1 MKAKPK
7 PKNKTESLIKVK
19 RFGFLVFLV
28 FFFFF
33 WLIFARKSEF
43 FLKHQNLLKFFV
55 FSLLVLQNQE
65 TQGTFCFFIQK
76 TQKLK
81 GIFDFWM
88 KHQKKLKFFLFFW
101 GNTNFYVQKS
111 TKPPQKNS
119 RNTNKPKLLTLV
131 RDYVFLF
138 YFWFTILRTTF
149 WIPSLTSGWD
159 IDPKSFS
166 ENLEFESWIQ
176 EPLHSLQSLRHIMC
190 RLVHHPESYLKPLEE
205 MQHSHDLKIGANQ
218 FQHGLRSFF
227 QSKIL
232 QYMLCAS
239 IFFKDDIPCM
249 KWHHFVQSPYIKECS
264 TSLKGI

>member
-1 MKAKPK
+1 M
-7 PKNKTESLIKVK
+7 
-19 RFGFLVFLV
+19 FGFCLNTRWRQNQNQKTKQNPWLKSKVLAFWFSLFFS
-28 FFFFF
+28 FFFGWFLHVKVSFSSNTKIYLSFLFF
-33 WLIFARKSEF
+33 HCLCCKTKK
-43 FLKHQNLLKFFV
+43 LKGLFV
-55 FSLLVLQNQE
+55 FSSKKHKNSRVFL
-65 TQGTFCFFIQK
+65 
-76 TQKLK
+76 
-81 GIFDFWM
+81 IFGWNT
-88 KHQKKLKFFLFFW
+88 KKKLKFFLFFW

-205 MQHSHDLKIGANQ
+205 MQHSHDWK
-218 FQHGLRSFF
+218 
-227 QSKIL
+227 
-232 QYMLCAS
+232 
-239 IFFKDDIPCM
+239 
-249 KWHHFVQSPYIKECS
+249 
-264 TSLKGI
+264 

>member
-19 RFGFLVFLV
+19 SFGFLVFLV

-88 KHQKKLKFFLFFW
+88 KHQK
-101 GNTNFYVQKS
+101 
-111 TKPPQKNS
+111 NS
-119 RNTNKPKLLTLV
+119 
-131 RDYVFLF
+131 
-138 YFWFTILRTTF
+138 
-149 WIPSLTSGWD
+149 
-159 IDPKSFS
+159 
-166 ENLEFESWIQ
+166 
-176 EPLHSLQSLRHIMC
+176 
-190 RLVHHPESYLKPLEE
+190 
-205 MQHSHDLKIGANQ
+205 
-218 FQHGLRSFF
+218 SFF
-227 QSKIL
+227 
-232 QYMLCAS
+232 C
-239 IFFKDDIPCM
+239 FFEETPTSTCKNQQN
-249 KWHHFVQSPYIKECS
+249 HHKKTQGTPTNQNF
-264 TSLKGI
+264 